1 MKTFNVKSLLLLL
14 VAGSVT
20 FVSCADLSVQNVN
33 EPTKEVVEGNAEN
46 QTKLLAGGYYD
57 LMTAIVSNSGVN
69 INMLADQNTSTNN
82 FNAYWDYTDEPR
94 RRLNPTPSSNN
105 PDVFTDFFGGFNSS
119 VATANIFINNIVNE
133 GQTITNPA
141 GDDVTNDILAQAYF
155 LRGLAYGYLGL
166 MYDQAYL
173 IDENFVVGEDEP
185 SFVPYADLIAAS
197 KSDLDQAI
205 SLADGSSTFVFNSMP
220 NPVDTWSADEFIDIA
235 NSFAARILAGQ
246 ARTAAERDQL
256 DWNAILG
263 YAEKGLGGP
272 DARSSLG
279 VFKNQNIGS
288 SGEYANYL
296 ADWSNFL
303 VAGSLF
309 PDENGEGQGNG
320 YNPTDVKVIHM
331 MDPEYPVEYPAELA
345 TGSEAGLAPS
355 NSNDPRLGYFVYT
368 TNPGF
373 LNPARNANLYSN
385 YFSLRNFA
393 DSDWWPAQNSIIFFT
408 DTENQ
413 LLLAEAQLL
422 TDNPGLAAQTINNTP
437 SGDGQTTLGF
447 AFPAERAGYIED
459 ATLSGGYTLA
469 GTESVAEFQ
478 WALLREYS
486 VEIHLLGGT
495 SPQWFLMRRHDM
507 LQVGTAT
514 MLPVPGS
521 ELEIRGLD
529 GYTFG
534 GPDFAGDVGTASGAN
549 TWKNLAQAA
558 GLVAKTVAKTGETT
572 YSPVRPD
579 NAEAYVDQ
587 TNRARNKG
595 AGDH

>member
-1 MKTFNVKSLLLLL
+1 MKTFNFKSLVLLL

-33 EPTKEVVEGNAEN
+33 EPTREVVEGNAEN
-46 QTKLLAGGYYD
+46 QTKLLAGGFYD
-57 LMTAIVSNSGVN
+57 LTTAIVSNSGVN

-133 GQTITNPA
+133 GQTVTNPA
-141 GDDVTNDILAQAYF
+141 GDDVTDDILAQAYF

-185 SFVPYADLIAAS
+185 SFVPYADLIAGA
-197 KSDLDQAI
+197 KADLDQAI
-205 SLADGSSTFVFNSMP
+205 SLAAGSSTFTFNSMP
-220 NPVDTWSADEFIDIA
+220 NPVDSWDADEFIDIA

-256 DWNAILG
+256 DWATIRG

-288 SGEYANYL
+288 SGEFANYL
-296 ADWSNFL
+296 ADWSNFV
-303 VAGSLF
+303 VAGGFS
-309 PDENGEGQGNG
+309 GAGQGHG

-331 MDPEYPVEYPAELA
+331 MDPNYPVEYPE
-345 TGSEAGLAPS
+345 SEASGSSASLAAS
-355 NSNDPRLGYFVYT
+355 DTQDPRIDYFQYT

-373 LNPARNANLYSN
+373 LNPARNARLYSN
-385 YFSLRNFA
+385 YFSARNFA
-393 DSDWWPAQNSIIFFT
+393 ENDWWPAENSVIFFT
-408 DTENQ
+408 DTENL

-422 TDNPGLAAQTINNTP
+422 TDSPVLAAQTINSTP
-437 SGDGQTTLGF
+437 SGDGETTLGF
-447 AFPAERAGYIED
+447 TFPAERLGYIED
-459 ATLSGGYTLA
+459 ATLSGGYTMD

-534 GPDFAGDVGTASGAN
+534 GPDFAGDVGTSDGAN
-549 TWKNLAQAA
+549 SWKNLAQAA
-558 GLVAKTVAKTGETT
+558 GLAKSVAKTSDVS
-572 YSPVRPD
+572 YSPLQPD
-579 NAEAYVDQ
+579 NGRSDIDN
-587 TNRARNKG
+587 TRTARNKG

>member
-1 MKTFNVKSLLLLL
+1 MKIFNFKSLLLLL
-14 VAGSVT
+14 VAGSLT
-20 FVSCADLSVQNVN
+20 FVSCADLSVPNTN
-33 EPTKEVVEGNAEN
+33 EPTKEVVEGDAAN

-133 GQTITNPA
+133 GQTVTNPA
-141 GDDVTNDILAQAYF
+141 GEDVTNDILAQAYF

-166 MYDQAYL
+166 MYDQGYV

-185 SFVPYADLIAAS
+185 SFVPYPELITAA
-197 KSDLDQAI
+197 KSDIDQAI
-205 SLADGSSTFVFNSMP
+205 SLADGSSTFTFNSMP
-220 NPVDTWSADEFIDIA
+220 NPVDTWNADEFIDIA

-256 DWNAILG
+256 DWDAILT
-263 YAEKGLGGP
+263 YAEAGIGGP
-272 DARSSLG
+272 NARSSLS
-279 VFKNQNIGS
+279 VFTNQNIGS

-296 ADWSNFL
+296 ADWSNFV
-303 VAGSLF
+303 VAGGFSG
-309 PDENGEGQGNG
+309 DGQGHG

-331 MDPEYPVEYPAELA
+331 MDPDYPVEYPP
-345 TGSEAGLAPS
+345 SEASGSSASLAPS
-355 NSNDPRLGYFVYT
+355 DSQDPRLGYFQYT

-373 LNPARNANLYSN
+373 LNPARNARLYSN
-385 YFSLRNFA
+385 YFSARNFA
-393 DSDWWPAQNSIIFFT
+393 ENDWWPAENSIVFFT
-408 DTENQ
+408 DTETQ
-413 LLLAEAQLL
+413 LLIAEAQLM
-422 TDNPGLAAQTINNTP
+422 TGDAPGAATTINSTP
-437 SGDGQTTLGF
+437 SGDGETTLGF
-447 AFPAERAGYIED
+447 SFPAERLGYIDD
-459 ATLSGGYTLA
+459 ATLSGGYTLT

-507 LQVGTAT
+507 LQEGTAT

-549 TWKNLAQAA
+549 TWKNLAQTA
-558 GLVAKTVAKTGETT
+558 GIVSSAPKATGETF
-572 YSPVRPD
+572 SPLAPD
-579 NAEAYVDQ
+579 NGRATIDQ
-587 TNRARNKG
+587 TNVAKG
-595 AGDH
+595 KGIGDH

>member
-1 MKTFNVKSLLLLL
+1 MKTFNLKSLLLVLI
-14 VAGSVT
+14 AGSVT

-46 QTKLLAGGYYD
+46 QTKLLAGGFYD
-57 LMTAIVSNSGVN
+57 LTTSIVSQHGVN

-82 FNAYWDYTDEPR
+82 FNAYWDYAEEPR
-94 RRLNPTPSSNN
+94 RRLNNTPGSNN
-105 PDVFTDFFGGFNSS
+105 PSVFSSFFGGFNSS

-133 GQTITNPA
+133 GQTISDPS
-141 GDDVTNDILAQAYF
+141 GQDVTNDILAQAYF
-155 LRGLAYGYLGL
+155 LRGLAYGYIGL
-166 MYDQAYL
+166 IYDQGYL
-173 IDENFVVGEDEP
+173 IDENFVIGEDEA
-185 SFVPYADLIAAS
+185 SFVPYGDLIAAA
-197 KSDLDQAI
+197 KTDLDQAI
-205 SLADGSSTFVFNSMP
+205 SLASGSSTFTFNSMP
-220 NPVDTWSADEFIDIA
+220 NPADSWSADEFVDIA
-235 NSFAARILAGQ
+235 NSFTARILAGQ

-256 DWNAILG
+256 DWNAILD
-263 YAEKGLGGP
+263 YAEKGIGGP
-272 DARSSLG
+272 EALSSLG

-288 SGEYANYL
+288 SGEFANYL

-320 YNPTDVKVIHM
+320 YNPSDVKVIHL
-331 MDPEYPVEYPAELA
+331 MDPDYPVEYPANLA

-355 NSNDPRLGYFVYT
+355 DSDDPRLGYFVYT

-373 LNPARNANLYSN
+373 LNPARNATLYSN

-393 DSDWWPAQNSIIFFT
+393 DSDWWPAENSVILFT
-408 DTENQ
+408 DTENA
-413 LLLAEAQLL
+413 LLLAEAQLM
-422 TDNPGLAAQTINNTP
+422 TNDPGSAAATINATP
-437 SGDGQTTLGF
+437 SGTGETTLGF
-447 AFPAERAGYIED
+447 SFPAERLGYIED

-469 GTESVAEFQ
+469 GTESIAEFQ

-507 LQVGTAT
+507 LLEGTAT

-521 ELEIRGLD
+521 ELELRGLD
-529 GYTFG
+529 NYTFG
-534 GPDFAGDVGTASGAN
+534 GPSFAGEVGTASGAN

-558 GLVAKTVAKTGETT
+558 GVAKTVAKSANN
-572 YSPVRPD
+572 YAPARPD
-579 NAEAYVDQ
+579 NDQAYVDQ
-587 TNRARNKG
+587 TNRARTKG